1 MGLFLRANF
10 FLRKSKMFHSDYKH
24 ITDRLPDSLVKRAYQ
39 GLINHSKNPV
49 PLEMISG
56 KSGRIESY
64 LRHKL
69 EVYENSLNRKRKT
82 MAQEKLLRP
91 RSWPECNVFPTSP
104 AIYVTDIGVQTNGT
118 WPEALKHDYEEEN
131 NRQVMNELKVLSQHL
146 VDYNKRTFGKF
157 MEDIEKDYRERVT
170 ANKKM
175 RYEIEN
181 LKMQLLEAEK
191 ELASMKS
198 NSTH

>member
-69 EVYENSLNRKRKT
+69 EVYENSLNRKRKN
-82 MAQEKLLRP
+82 MAQTKLLCS
-91 RSWPECNVFPTSP
+91 RSWPESNVFPASP
-104 AIYVTDIGVQTNGT
+104 AIYVTDNGTQTINTT
-118 WPEALKHDYEEEN
+118 WPEVLKHDHEEEN
-131 NRQVMNELKVLSQHL
+131 NRRIMNEL
-146 VDYNKRTFGKF
+146 
-157 MEDIEKDYRERVT
+157 
-170 ANKKM
+170 
-175 RYEIEN
+175 
-181 LKMQLLEAEK
+181 
-191 ELASMKS
+191 
-198 NSTH
+198 